1 MYVCLSV
8 NLSIYLSVGDDRHW
22 REETVD
28 GDQLE
33 GLKFLA
39 ERDMRSLHRVRK
51 FFTNF
56 LRIKNGGVEQS
67 V

>member
-1 MYVCLSV
+1 MYACLSV
-8 NLSIYLSVGDDRHW
+8 NLSIYLCVGDDRHW
-22 REETVD
+22 KEETVD

-51 FFTNF
+51 VFTNF
-56 LRIKNGGVEQS
+56 PRIEKGGVGQS